1 MQKALRMSGI
11 ALVAAIFPALWMIIR
26 SDLSLGGKIVA
37 GLFVAMF
44 LILGPGALLM
54 EETKFTFSVYRQ
66 ETANK
71 TSRPALLEEL
81 ALYDCDPVVR
91 RNAAAQV
98 RDAGLAEKLILSSN
112 DAEVCRAC
120 LPVLIR
126 ANVVDGRLSGR
137 IGTLINASTC
147 ANTFRERPL
156 CQDCYNLVTQQ
167 EARVQRYLYCS
178 TDTVVCDEDDVFI
191 EYICTHCGRASAEDF
206 SITLDSLLP
215 DDSQI

>member
-1 MQKALRMSGI
+1 
-11 ALVAAIFPALWMIIR
+11 
-26 SDLSLGGKIVA
+26 
-37 GLFVAMF
+37 
-44 LILGPGALLM
+44 M
-54 EETKFTFSVYRQ
+54 EEAEFTFDVFR
-66 ETANK
+66 EEAVK
-71 TSRPALLEEL
+71 RTSDAVLLEEI
-81 ALYDCDPVVR
+81 ALLDNDPVVR
-91 RNAAAQV
+91 WNAASQV
-98 RDAGLAEKLILSSN
+98 RDAELAEKLIRSSK
-112 DAEVCRAC
+112 DALVCCNC

-137 IGTLINASTC
+137 IGTLINASAC

-156 CQDCYNLVTQQ
+156 CQDCYNLVTQR

-191 EYICTHCGRASAEDF
+191 EYICTHCGRVSEEDF